1 VPNAFRAKEQSVVQV
16 VISFAPVRKRFPRV
30 ENERQI
36 QPEITDT
43 SLERQKWLDI
53 VGQWPQCIFTPDEI
67 KPGDQTWK
75 LLL

>member
-43 SLERQKWLDI
+43 SLER
-53 VGQWPQCIFTPDEI
+53 
-67 KPGDQTWK
+67 
-75 LLL
+75 